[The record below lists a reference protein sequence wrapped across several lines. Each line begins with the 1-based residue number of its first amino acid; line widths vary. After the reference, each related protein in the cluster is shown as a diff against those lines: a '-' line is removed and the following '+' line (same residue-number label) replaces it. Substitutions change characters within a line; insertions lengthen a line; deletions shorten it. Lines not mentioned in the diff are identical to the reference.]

1 MDIVE
6 KLREQAIADEAAGTL
21 YSHVIAT
28 EAADTIEKLR
38 KDANR
43 YRHLRDNST
52 STWIRFQDQWQM
64 TAIQCDDIIDRE
76 MAAQE
81 QR

>member
-6 KLREQAIADEAAGTL
+6 KLRRQAASDEAAGTL
-21 YSHVIAT
+21 YSHTVAT

-52 STWIRFQDQWQM
+52 NTWIRFQDQWQM
-64 TAIQCDDIIDRE
+64 TPSQCDDIIDRE
-76 MAAQE
+76 MAL
-81 QR
+81 